1 MPSYRPRFS
10 RSIRVAVLADVLGV
24 RQSTI
29 WHWRAEGNLP
39 DPFRLSTSVTV
50 WVLEE
55 VLAFVEQKRD
65 FSL

>member
-1 MPSYRPRFS
+1 M
-10 RSIRVAVLADVLGV
+10 AVLADVLGV

-39 DPFRLSTSVTV
+39 DPFCLSTRVTV
-50 WVLEE
+50 WALKE

>member
-1 MPSYRPRFS
+1 MPSSRSRFS
-10 RSIRVAVLADVLGV
+10 RSIRVAALADVLGV

>member
-1 MPSYRPRFS
+1 M
-10 RSIRVAVLADVLGV
+10 AALADVLGV

-55 VLAFVEQKRD
+55 VLAFVEQNRD